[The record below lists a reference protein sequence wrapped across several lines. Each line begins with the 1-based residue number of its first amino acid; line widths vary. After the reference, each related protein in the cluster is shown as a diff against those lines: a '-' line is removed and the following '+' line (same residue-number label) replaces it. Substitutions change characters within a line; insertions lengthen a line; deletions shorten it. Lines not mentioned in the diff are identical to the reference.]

1 MFLNSLMV
9 KAIQQKAE
17 VDQQLKE
24 TRREAVLL
32 KDKICES
39 IKVADEKVYEE
50 IHKDPLF
57 QKVSGISS
65 DLRKIMDSI
74 QSVYSHWS

>member
-32 KDKICES
+32 RDKIHES
-39 IKVADEKVYEE
+39 IKIADEKVYEE
-50 IHKDPLF
+50 NH
-57 QKVSGISS
+57 
-65 DLRKIMDSI
+65 
-74 QSVYSHWS
+74 